1 MLIILQILHNSEL
14 ENVYKRISYLEGIV
28 LSTITSELKEARG
41 KAVFDRVEELKS
53 CKSELF
59 DEIFQK
65 DVANKK

>member
-1 MLIILQILHNSEL
+1 MLFLILWFVLMLIILQI
-14 ENVYKRISYLEGIV
+14 RQGIV
-28 LSTITSELKEARG
+28 LNAITSELREARR

-59 DEIFQK
+59 DEIFRK